1 MADTQEQ
8 NAYELL
14 EIEITATEPEIKKA
28 YRQKSLKVHP
38 DRHPNN
44 PDAAHKFHLLN
55 SAYEL
60 LLDPIKK
67 TALDN
72 KIKADQARKLRFAGL
87 NNKRKA
93 MLEELERS
101 EQEFKKAKVAEREAK
116 AMRLRE
122 EERIKEEGKKMREE
136 REMAMKKES
145 ETKSPKG
152 KEKETEE
159 SPPSSKLSL
168 VSPWSTRLTLI
179 HVIVGP
185 LDNTVRI
192 KWTPANFPELKTS
205 PSLTPLFSQFG
216 TMDTASIVISIK
228 PNKKN
233 PSKPPKSASAMIPF
247 IDVQDAFSAVMA
259 SGRKDRG
266 LQGIEVTWAAGQ
278 EPEFVQWLRSKGR
291 LGLSARTSSPSV
303 TSKASEPTG
312 SFSSFPDA
320 PSLPTERPASPPSL
334 GIDYA
339 TITLMHALDEAK
351 EKCET

>member
-116 AMRLRE
+116 AMRQRE

-159 SPPSSKLSL
+159 SPPS
-168 VSPWSTRLTLI
+168 I
-179 HVIVGP
+179 GP

-339 TITLMHALDEAK
+339 TITLMRMRERQAERERLEREILEQEAA
-351 EKCET
+351 EDAAGQ